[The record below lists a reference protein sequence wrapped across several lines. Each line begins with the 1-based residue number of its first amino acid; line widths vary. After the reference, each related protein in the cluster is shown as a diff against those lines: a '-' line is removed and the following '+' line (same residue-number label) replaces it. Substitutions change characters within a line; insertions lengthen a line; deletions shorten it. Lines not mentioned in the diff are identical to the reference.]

1 MKNRQYDFDKETD
14 RDFLREAGKMLQQRV
29 IELEIKLKELEL
41 QKTQDEEIK
50 NKLTGELLVLRRK
63 IFDSKQEK
71 KDRLKKLKK
80 DRSGKKH
87 NLVHNQN
94 DNKKVLEEEDQKIE
108 LESQEVEHKLE
119 DNHCPHCSA
128 DELKELG
135 GLFEESTE
143 YDVNA
148 TYYILKRHKRKK
160 YKCSSCDKLVTAKGA
175 DKLKAGSQF
184 SVQLATKIAVDKF
197 NYHLPLERQRVMMEK
212 SGVQVSVKT
221 LFSLTDHL
229 YQLLLPLES
238 MNRDDILA
246 GSHTC
251 MDESPV
257 PFFNPHKSSGYVW
270 SLSNSIGAYYQFEPS
285 RSKAV
290 AQEMIKNFKG
300 IVVTDGLASYD
311 FLGSK
316 KEITHAYCWSHMR
329 RYFFDAMAEDDK
341 AGVIVDLIDKLYE
354 VEHEAQS
361 YEELKILR
369 KTRSQLIYNDI
380 KSWVDKNE
388 GSYLDSTLTGKA
400 IKYFYNQKK
409 GLTHFLEQELVP
421 LDNNMAE
428 RRQRCP
434 VMGKKNYLAFRSIN
448 GADVG
453 MLFYSL
459 IESCKTNGL
468 DPSSYLQTMALRS
481 IRKEELES
489 PYRYATR
496 LKKEI
501 AQNLKEQLSSRD
513 SS

>member
-1 MKNRQYDFDKETD
+1 MKNTQYDFEKENDK
-14 RDFLREAGKMLQQRV
+14 DFLREAGKMLQQRV
-29 IELEIKLKELEL
+29 IELEIKVKELEL
-41 QKTQDEEIK
+41 QKNQDQEIK

-80 DRSGKKH
+80 EKKKKGAK
-87 NLVHNQN
+87 LVHNQN
-94 DNKKVLEEEDQKIE
+94 DNKKSLEQGNQKIE
-108 LESQEVEHKLE
+108 LESQEVEHELN
-119 DNHCPHCSA
+119 DSHCPHCSA

-160 YKCSSCDKLVTAKGA
+160 YKCSSCGKMVTAKGP
-175 DKLKAGSQF
+175 DKLRAGSQF
-184 SVQLATKIAVDKF
+184 SVQLATKIAIDKF

-229 YQLLLPLES
+229 YQLLLPLEQ
-238 MNRDDILA
+238 MNRNDILEGA
-246 GSHTC
+246 YTC

-290 AQEMIKNFKG
+290 AQEMIKGFKG

-311 FLGSK
+311 FLGGS
-316 KEITHAYCWSHMR
+316 KEIIHAYCWAHMR
-329 RYFFDAMAEDDK
+329 RYFFDAMAENDK
-341 AGVIVDLIDKLYE
+341 AGAVVDLIDKLYE

-361 YEELKILR
+361 YEELKALR
-369 KTRSQLIYNDI
+369 KSRSRLIYDDI

-388 GSYLDSTLTGKA
+388 CSYLGSTLTGKA
-400 IKYFYNQKK
+400 IKYFYNQES
-409 GLTHFLEQELVP
+409 GLTHFLENELVP

-434 VMGKKNYLAFRSIN
+434 VMGKKNYLSFRSIN

-489 PYRYATR
+489 PYVYATR
-496 LKKEI
+496 LKEEI
-501 AQNLKEQLSSRD
+501 AQGLKEQLSSGD